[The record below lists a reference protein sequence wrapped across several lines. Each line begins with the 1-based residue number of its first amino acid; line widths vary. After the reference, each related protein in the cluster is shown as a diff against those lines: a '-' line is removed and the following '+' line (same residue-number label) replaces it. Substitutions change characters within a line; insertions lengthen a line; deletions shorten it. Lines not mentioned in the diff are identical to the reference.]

1 MNPGELMLQRRV
13 QAGRGGSADWR
24 AQPLT
29 PIISS
34 VTLTQLSAFI
44 LVARLGSV
52 KDAAKVLGVSEPA
65 VSQAVAAL
73 GQHLDDPLISR
84 GGSGMTLTAG
94 GDRLLPIASQ
104 MVALGAEAEAA
115 VRAGQGLPQQLRLV
129 STSTIAEFI
138 AAPLIDSFT
147 RRFAG
152 AVEPSAGV
160 AAGAEMPVLV
170 ANRLADVALGPY
182 LADPNAG
189 LVSEPIFRYH
199 LVVATAGNGR
209 PPAGGPGAWP
219 WLVDPTGIDPASD
232 VSRLLGRLGVPESRI
247 RVFPNQ
253 TAAWSAAADG
263 AGVAPG
269 AAHLLAHQ
277 VQRGELRMVET
288 PATPME
294 ANWHVTTL
302 DRDRRPTVVS
312 SLRHYLGTP
321 EAMQLMRSPGGGVP
335 PSRFRPPVYVTIWS

>member
-1 MNPGELMLQRRV
+1 
-13 QAGRGGSADWR
+13 
-24 AQPLT
+24 
-29 PIISS
+29 

-65 VSQAVAAL
+65 VSQALAAL
-73 GQHLDDPLISR
+73 RQHLDDQLITRS
-84 GGSGMTLTAG
+84 GHGMTLTAG

-115 VRAGQGLPQQLRLV
+115 VRAGRGLPQQLRV
-129 STSTIAEFI
+129 VTTSTIAEFI
-138 AAPLIDSFT
+138 SAPLIDAFT

-152 AVEPSAGV
+152 AVETSAGV
-160 AAGAEMPVLV
+160 AASAEMPVLV
-170 ANRLADVALGPY
+170 ANRLADIALGPC
-182 LADPNAG
+182 LADPAAG
-189 LVSEPIFRYH
+189 LISEPIFRYQ
-199 LVVATAGNGR
+199 LVAVTARAGHR
-209 PPAGGPGAWP
+209 PAGAPRSWP
-219 WLVDPTGIDPASD
+219 WLVDPSGVDPDSD
-232 VSRLLGRLGVPESRI
+232 VSRLLARLGVPEKQV

-269 AAHLLAHQ
+269 VAHLLVHQ
-277 VQRGELRMVET
+277 VQRGELRFAET
-288 PATPME
+288 AATPME
-294 ANWHVTTL
+294 ASWHATTL
-302 DRDRRPTVVS
+302 PRDRRAGVAS

-321 EAMQLMRSPGGGVP
+321 EAMQLMRTPRGGVP